1 MPERSAFLEELRRY
15 YALWHAFDHTYEA
28 WAKARGL
35 SLNEL
40 TVLEVLYES
49 TGDCTQKK
57 ICEEWLLPKQ
67 TVNMILKGF
76 VEKGYVALRPMERD
90 KRSKALC
97 LTAAGRA
104 YADAVLSELQEMELY
119 AAKRMGLARMR
130 RMNEICEEFLALFKE
145 AGGQQKHEAN
155 V

>member
-1 MPERSAFLEELRRY
+1 MPERSAFLEELKRY
-15 YALWHAFDHTYEA
+15 YALWHAFDHTYET

-40 TVLEVLYES
+40 TVLEVLCES

-76 VEKGYVALRPMERD
+76 VEKGYVTLRPMERD

-104 YADAVLSELQEMELY
+104 YAGAVLSELQEVELY

-130 RMNEICEEFLALFKE
+130 RMNEDCEEFVALFKE
-145 AGGQQKHEAN
+145 AGGQQEHEAN
-155 V
+155 A

>member
-40 TVLEVLYES
+40 TVLEVLCES

-76 VEKGYVALRPMERD
+76 VEKGYVTLRPMERD

-130 RMNEICEEFLALFKE
+130 RMNEICEEFLPLFKE
-145 AGGQQKHEAN
+145 AGGQQEHEAN

>member
-15 YALWHAFDHTYEA
+15 YALCHAFDHTYEA

-57 ICEEWLLPKQ
+57 ICEKWLLPKQ

-145 AGGQQKHEAN
+145 AGGQQEHEAN

>member
-145 AGGQQKHEAN
+145 AGGQQEHEAN

>member
-40 TVLEVLYES
+40 TVLEVLCES

-57 ICEEWLLPKQ
+57 ICEE
-67 TVNMILKGF
+67 F
-76 VEKGYVALRPMERD
+76 V
-90 KRSKALC
+90 
-97 LTAAGRA
+97 
-104 YADAVLSELQEMELY
+104 
-119 AAKRMGLARMR
+119 
-130 RMNEICEEFLALFKE
+130 ALFKE
-145 AGGQQKHEAN
+145 AGGQQEHEAN
-155 V
+155 A

>member
-1 MPERSAFLEELRRY
+1 MPERSAFLEELKRY
-15 YALWHAFDHTYEA
+15 YALWHAFDYTYETG
-28 WAKARGL
+28 AKARGL

-57 ICEEWLLPKQ
+57 ICEKWLLPKQ

-104 YADAVLSELQEMELY
+104 YAGAVLSELQEVELY

-130 RMNEICEEFLALFKE
+130 RMNEDCEEFVALFKE
-145 AGGQQKHEAN
+145 AGGQQEHEAN
-155 V
+155 A

>member
-1 MPERSAFLEELRRY
+1 MPERGAFLEELRRY

-28 WAKARGL
+28 WAEARGL

-40 TVLEVLYES
+40 TVLEVLCES
-49 TGDCTQKK
+49 TGVCTQKK

-104 YADAVLSELQEMELY
+104 YADTVLSELQEVELY

-130 RMNEICEEFLALFKE
+130 RMNEDCEEFVALFKE
-145 AGGQQKHEAN
+145 AGGQQEHEAN
-155 V
+155 A

>member
-57 ICEEWLLPKQ
+57 ICEKWLLPKQ

-104 YADAVLSELQEMELY
+104 YADTVLSELQEVELY

-130 RMNEICEEFLALFKE
+130 RMNEDCEEFVALFKE
-145 AGGQQKHEAN
+145 AGGQQEHEAN
-155 V
+155 A

>member
-28 WAKARGL
+28 WAKVRGL

-57 ICEEWLLPKQ
+57 ICEKWLLPKQ

-145 AGGQQKHEAN
+145 AGGQQEHEAN